1 MINGLQ
7 SPLFEGYHNERYSEL
22 KNARYN
28 PAFNNWNSSLFR
40 GVSGPI
46 ISLREDMFSM
56 TTDQINALY
65 ATVFFIGGIYN
76 YGKISKALCLGN
88 NPKKVIAMI
97 AEVLFG
103 CGIGTHDID
112 DLELRLSVIQNTWC
126 RKFRNKQ
133 FQDVPARALSLRRQE
148 LLEFDRMIGL
158 GMDMSQVLG
167 MWESESTTWM
177 ELQQEVGS
185 HFQNWIRGDPAYVD
199 EDDVQKVSM
208 DWSIDSPPP
217 GFGKLLLF
225 PDNSMQ
231 PDLIHISSMQIQSDR
246 NEGLQNA
253 NRAG

>member
-1 MINGLQ
+1 M
-7 SPLFEGYHNERYSEL
+7 
-22 KNARYN
+22 A
-28 PAFNNWNSSLFR
+28 
-40 GVSGPI
+40 
-46 ISLREDMFSM
+46 
-56 TTDQINALY
+56 
-65 ATVFFIGGIYN
+65 
-76 YGKISKALCLGN
+76 KISKALCLVN

-103 CGIGTHDID
+103 CGIGAHDID
-112 DLELRLSVIQNTWC
+112 DLELRLSVIQHTWC

-167 MWESESTTWM
+167 MWESESKTWM

-185 HFQNWIRGDPAYVD
+185 HFQNWIRGDPVYVD
-199 EDDVQKVSM
+199 QDNVQKVSM

-231 PDLIHISSMQIQSDR
+231 PDLIHISSIQI
-246 NEGLQNA
+246 
-253 NRAG
+253 